1 MRLQMPSS
9 NRGTYFVVMLARCGQ
24 SIDPAVVRAV
34 CTIRSTCAKPSGTAV
49 ATLTDGAELG
59 LVRPPKVFP
68 AAGWIAVDAGVPGDV
83 VDYGLFD
90 PIGPSDADPPG
101 LLNGDYDDAPTESL
115 CYWLTAGNFSA
126 SPCNR
131 IWRMA

>member
-1 MRLQMPSS
+1 
-9 NRGTYFVVMLARCGQ
+9 MLARCGQ
-24 SIDPAVVRAV
+24 SIDPAVVKAV
-34 CTIRSTCAKPSGTAV
+34 CTIRSNAPKLLGTAT

-59 LVRPPKVFP
+59 VVRPPKVFP
-68 AAGWIAVDAGVPGDV
+68 AAGWTAVDSGVPGDV

-90 PIGPSDADPPG
+90 PIGPSDADPAGMP
-101 LLNGDYDDAPTESL
+101 NGDYDDAPTESL

-131 IWRMA
+131 VWRMA